1 MVVGTGAAEVG
12 GALIGTTL
20 RQCQHITYTRGNG
33 NERALC
39 FSWKRPGDRR
49 RTGRLARDG
58 RVDGGA
64 SRDTDVASGG
74 SLRGEE
80 LVGVA
85 VTVRGAGGASQ
96 GSHGGGCESSLHGG
110 DKIIG

>member
-1 MVVGTGAAEVG
+1 MSLIPEAMGTGGLSA
-12 GALIGTTL
+12 
-20 RQCQHITYTRGNG
+20 
-33 NERALC
+33 
-39 FSWKRPGDRR
+39 SPGSAPEIVE
-49 RTGRLARDG
+49 RTGRLAGDG

-110 DKIIG
+110 DKIFG